1 MLPLFAAS
9 RNGVPVLK
17 PLLQLV
23 FEQLYDVGFREF
35 CFVVGR
41 GKRVIEDHFTP
52 DQAYLADLENQRKD
66 SLVSELASFYERLE
80 NASLVWINQPRPLG
94 FGDAV
99 KRTEKAVGDEDLL
112 VHAGDTCILAD
123 DNIHLKTLM
132 DIFARRKP
140 ECLFVVKNMK
150 DVRQRGIIEGKE
162 ISSRT
167 YSVTRLAEKPKHPF
181 SNLAIEPLYLFRQSI
196 FHALQMTNPDSG
208 GEIQLTDAIQMLVTS
223 GKEVLAWEIDEKIL
237 RLDIGNPDSYWEALS
252 LSHDYA
258 VRNTKTNAKV

>member
-23 FEQLYDVGFREF
+23 FEQLYDVGIRDF
-35 CFVVGR
+35 CFIVGR

-52 DQAYLADLENQRKD
+52 DQGYLADLGNQGKD
-66 SLVSELASFYERLE
+66 SLVSELASFYERLDDA
-80 NASLVWINQPRPLG
+80 NLVWINQPRPLG

-99 KRTEKAVGDEDLL
+99 KRAAKAVGDEDLL
-112 VHAGDTCILAD
+112 VHAGDTYILSE

-132 DIFARRKP
+132 DIFAQRKP
-140 ECLFVVKNMK
+140 ESLFVVKNMK
-150 DVRQRGIIEGKE
+150 DVRQRGIIQGKE

-167 YSVTRLAEKPKHPF
+167 YAVTRLAEKPKHPF
-181 SNLAIEPLYLFRQSI
+181 SNLAIEPLYLFRESI
-196 FHALQMTNPDSG
+196 FDALQMTTPDRG
-208 GEIQLTDAIQMLVTS
+208 GEIQLTDAIQMLVSS

-252 LSHDYA
+252 LSHDY
-258 VRNTKTNAKV
+258 VVHSTKTNLKV